1 MVWFGRDRRFDV
13 SAERWRG
20 TAFGMRFDLRVDGR
34 RVDVAL
40 PLAGPHFVENFL
52 AAAAAAHVLGV
63 APETMAE
70 VAAGMAAARHR
81 GEVRRL
87 GEDVVLLDDSYNSS
101 PEALAAAVVALTLAP
116 GRRRVAVVGD
126 MLELGETGRA
136 LHRECGRALVGKVDA
151 VVGVGPLA
159 YEIVEG
165 AREAGLA
172 PAALAHFD
180 DVGRGGGRGGRPRAP
195 RGRGAGEGLAGDPA
209 GGVRGCPRRPL
220 RGRAGLMLYHL
231 LFALRDQASVL
242 NVTRYITF
250 RTAVATLTALFLVL
264 LLGPWMIERLRRLQ
278 IGQHIRESGPEAH
291 HAKAG
296 TPTMGGLLILVGIV
310 VPTLLWADL
319 TNRNVQIVVFS
330 TLAFG
335 AIGFADDYISTV
347 KKQSL
352 GLRPR
357 QKLAAQFA
365 VGLAVG
371 LTVYWLAQVAPDQYS
386 TRVVFPFF
394 KQIVPDLGWLYVI
407 FAVLLLTLSSNA
419 VNLTDGLDGL
429 AIGATLIAAT
439 AFTGLAYVSSHFT
452 FSEYL
457 DLIHRP
463 GAGEL
468 TVFCGAM
475 VGASMGFLWWNC
487 YPAQVFMGD
496 VGSLSLGGALG
507 TVAILIKQELLLFLV
522 GGLFMMEAF
531 SVILQVASFRLTGKR
546 IFRMSP
552 LHHHFEL
559 VGWKE
564 PQIIIRFW
572 IVAVMFALFSLT
584 TLKLR

>member
-1 MVWFGRDRRFDV
+1 
-13 SAERWRG
+13 
-20 TAFGMRFDLRVDGR
+20 
-34 RVDVAL
+34 
-40 PLAGPHFVENFL
+40 
-52 AAAAAAHVLGV
+52 
-63 APETMAE
+63 
-70 VAAGMAAARHR
+70 
-81 GEVRRL
+81 
-87 GEDVVLLDDSYNSS
+87 
-101 PEALAAAVVALTLAP
+101 
-116 GRRRVAVVGD
+116 
-126 MLELGETGRA
+126 
-136 LHRECGRALVGKVDA
+136 
-151 VVGVGPLA
+151 
-159 YEIVEG
+159 
-165 AREAGLA
+165 
-172 PAALAHFD
+172 
-180 DVGRGGGRGGRPRAP
+180 
-195 RGRGAGEGLAGDPA
+195 
-209 GGVRGCPRRPL
+209 
-220 RGRAGLMLYHL
+220 MLYHL
-231 LFALRDQASVL
+231 LFALREQLSVL

-264 LLGPWMIERLRRLQ
+264 VLGPWVIERLRRLQ
-278 IGQHIRESGPEAH
+278 IGQHIRDTGPEGH

-296 TPTMGGLLILVGIV
+296 TPTMGGVLILVGIL

-319 TNRNVQIVVFS
+319 TNINVLIVIAS

-347 KKQSL
+347 RKQSL

-357 QKLAAQFA
+357 QKIAAQFA

-371 LTVYWLAQVAPDQYS
+371 FAVYWLAQVAPDQYS
-386 TRVVFPFF
+386 TRIVLPFF
-394 KQIVPDLGWLYVI
+394 KELMPDLGWSYVV
-407 FAVLLLTLSSNA
+407 FAVLLLSLSSNA

-429 AIGATLIAAT
+429 AIGATAIAAA
-439 AFTGLAYVSSHFT
+439 AFTGLAYLSSHFT
-452 FSEYL
+452 ISEYL

-463 GAGEL
+463 EAGEL

-522 GGLFMMEAF
+522 GGLFMLEAF
-531 SVILQVASFRLTGKR
+531 SVIVQVGSFRLTGKR
-546 IFRMSP
+546 VLRMSP

-559 VGWKE
+559 MGWKE

-572 IVAVMFALFSLT
+572 IVAVMFALLSLT